1 MDNKMSMD
9 IVIMELEDLLEISKF
24 IIQNKKTKKD
34 VKKLKK
40 IIEKLKSEYM

>member
-9 IVIMELEDLLEISKF
+9 IAIMELEDLLEISKF

-40 IIEKLKSEYM
+40 IIEELKSEYM

>member
-1 MDNKMSMD
+1 MSID

-40 IIEKLKSEYM
+40 IIEELKSEYM

>member
-1 MDNKMSMD
+1 
-9 IVIMELEDLLEISKF
+9 MELEDLLEISKF

>member
-40 IIEKLKSEYM
+40 IIEELKSEYI

>member
-1 MDNKMSMD
+1 MSMD

-40 IIEKLKSEYM
+40 IIEELKSEYM

>member
-40 IIEKLKSEYM
+40 IIEELKSEYM

>member
-1 MDNKMSMD
+1 MDSKMSMD

-40 IIEKLKSEYM
+40 IIEELKSEYV

>member
-1 MDNKMSMD
+1 MNNSMSMD

-24 IIQNKKTKKD
+24 IIQNKKNKKD

-40 IIEKLKSEYM
+40 IIKELKSEYL